1 MLCLFLIERDAADC
15 DKYISTYLMEM
26 KLLVFFFALFFAIST
41 SKKILYSANTHLNV
55 SDVQSVSFYLH
66 S

>member
-26 KLLVFFFALFFAIST
+26 KLLVFFALFFATSM
-41 SKKILYSANTHLNV
+41 SKKILYSVNTHLNV
-55 SDVQSVSFYLH
+55 SDVQSVSCYLH

>member
-15 DKYISTYLMEM
+15 DKYISTCLMEM
-26 KLLVFFFALFFAIST
+26 KLLVFFALFFAISM

-55 SDVQSVSFYLH
+55 SDVQSVSCYLH

>member
-26 KLLVFFFALFFAIST
+26 KLLVFFALFFAISM

-55 SDVQSVSFYLH
+55 SDVQSVSCYLH